1 MKTKDKVISHL
12 LSLIKKLTTALTDK
26 KVRSTQIQINESPK
40 ASNSDLQ
47 PQKANAKM
55 FKTNLHTTKSN
66 TITNT
71 EINNIWLKEQL
82 EKVRKMTYHKQI
94 NNYKDDIYNQDRK
107 KPVHWRKNGQNTSSR
122 RLNNFWNKWKKDNA
136 EKQR

>member
-26 KVRSTQIQINESPK
+26 KVKSTQIQINKSPK
-40 ASNSDLQ
+40 ASNADLQ
-47 PQKANAKM
+47 PQKANTKM

>member
-26 KVRSTQIQINESPK
+26 KVKSTQIQINESPK

>member
-26 KVRSTQIQINESPK
+26 KVKSTQIQINKSPK
-40 ASNSDLQ
+40 ASNADLQ
-47 PQKANAKM
+47 PQKANTKM

-71 EINNIWLKEQL
+71 EVNNIWLKEQL
-82 EKVRKMTYHKQI
+82 EKVRKMIYHKQI
-94 NNYKDDIYNQDRK
+94 NNYKDDIYKSRSK
-107 KPVHWRKNGQNTSSR
+107 ETSSLTKNGQNTSSR
-122 RLNNFWNKWKKDNA
+122 RLNDFWNKWKKDNA

>member
-26 KVRSTQIQINESPK
+26 KVKSTQIQINESPK

-82 EKVRKMTYHKQI
+82 EKVRKMTYQKQI

>member
-12 LSLIKKLTTALTDK
+12 LSLIKRLTTALTDK
-26 KVRSTQIQINESPK
+26 KVKSTQIQINESPK

>member
-12 LSLIKKLTTALTDK
+12 LSLIKRLTTALTDK
-26 KVRSTQIQINESPK
+26 KVKSTQIQINESPK

-71 EINNIWLKEQL
+71 EINNI
-82 EKVRKMTYHKQI
+82 
-94 NNYKDDIYNQDRK
+94 
-107 KPVHWRKNGQNTSSR
+107 
-122 RLNNFWNKWKKDNA
+122 
-136 EKQR
+136 

>member
-12 LSLIKKLTTALTDK
+12 LSLIKKLTTALTDE
-26 KVRSTQIQINESPK
+26 KVKSTQIQINESPK